1 MNIAANTS
9 GQYLYNKRSTPVTFG
24 AAASWQKVLAFE
36 LALENGLVENDGT
49 FAFVSSPAVR
59 DKWQQAAKVATYP
72 SFLWEQHDD
81 PVFGSVNGRP
91 ALSSTLVQNNT
102 VLFGRWSDCVI
113 AQWAAVDVLSNR
125 YTYATTAEVEITA
138 NALVDI
144 QFKYALS
151 FCASNDSGA
160 Q

>member
-1 MNIAANTS
+1 MGCS
-9 GQYLYNKRSTPVTFG
+9 LSPFG
-24 AAASWQKVLAFE
+24 AAACSSRPKLCVCQLA
-36 LALENGLVENDGT
+36 
-49 FAFVSSPAVR
+49 SR
-59 DKWQQAAKVATYP
+59 
-72 SFLWEQHDD
+72 LWEQGDD

-91 ALSSTLVQNNT
+91 ALSSTQVQNNT
-102 VLFGRWSDCVI
+102 VLFACWSDCVI
-113 AQWAAVDVLSNR
+113 AQWAAVDVLSNK

-138 NALVDI
+138 NLLCDV